1 MDVRLSDQVIP
12 QTKPDPR
19 FIADKNILATMVLK
33 SLWQE
38 DRITLGIWSCLAIID
53 DERLFKCG
61 DTQHTLTPSFSPN
74 QPTPGACKPTWKCVF
89 KYVVIIFFIMT
100 TLAENFGIFATS
112 VSSKNVRCPR
122 AYYTY
127 IFSITKSTEPAVT
140 SVNIIQVTES
150 YGKPIMIGPK

>member
-1 MDVRLSDQVIP
+1 MMKDFSNVGIP
-12 QTKPDPR
+12 
-19 FIADKNILATMVLK
+19 NIHLHPHFL
-33 SLWQE
+33 Q
-38 DRITLGIWSCLAIID
+38 I
-53 DERLFKCG
+53 
-61 DTQHTLTPSFSPN
+61 N
-74 QPTPGACKPTWKCVF
+74 QLLEHVSQLESASF

-112 VSSKNVRCPR
+112 VSSKNVRFPR

-150 YGKPIMIGPK
+150 YGKPIMIGPKAK